1 MLLASCV
8 SISPEEQAKID
19 AEYELSSVC
28 SDITDSFNDVLE
40 KNKDL
45 LRYDDALENYASTGL
60 YGDTGFNASAPSNYF
75 SSYDSALS
83 ELNSVN
89 MTLSGPTNILRN
101 PLRELIEIVENP
113 GATVS
118 SMGDIY
124 TSKWNARVNEMNRLS
139 DVLNALCESD
149 QTVREGAIYSASESC
164 NLQCQFSLDSKVS
177 NVLAPSDST
186 AEKTGFGNWE
196 YKTKVGSVS
205 DVSKY
210 YLSTLSEK
218 GWKFQSEESRLDP
231 VGDTDDEFMVS
242 QVWCRTKP
250 NYLNLLLIVSDS
262 IQTPGTTSII
272 LGTDTDKSFGC
283 K

>member
-8 SISPEEQAKID
+8 SITPEEQAKID
-19 AEYELSSVC
+19 AEYEISSVC

-45 LRYDDALENYASTGL
+45 LRYDDALENYESTGV

-75 SSYDSALS
+75 SSYETAL
-83 ELNSVN
+83 LDLTSVN
-89 MTLSGPTNILRN
+89 EALSGPTSILRN
-101 PLRELIEIVENP
+101 PVRELIEIVENP

-124 TSKWNARVNEMNRLS
+124 TSKWNARVDEMNRLS

-149 QTVREGAIYSASESC
+149 QTVREGAVYTVSESC
-164 NLQCQFSLDSKVS
+164 NIQCQFSIESKISYVP
-177 NVLAPSDST
+177 VPSDS
-186 AEKTGFGNWE
+186 ASEKSGFGNWE

-210 YLSTLSEK
+210 YLSSLSEK

-231 VGDTDDEFMVS
+231 VGDTDDEFVVS

-250 NYLNLLLIVSDS
+250 SYLNLLLIVADS
-262 IQTPGTTSII
+262 VKTPGITSIT